1 MYRFR
6 NIVALLAI
14 LLLFLAA
21 CGGPAAPEPAAEEP
35 AAEEPAAEEAAEEPE
50 AEEAMEEEA
59 MGVDPS
65 SVIPEGETVRQAFGG
80 GPVGGAFQ
88 TFANAMSLIVAD
100 NIPGLELSAEGTGGS
115 GENLRSVNS
124 GDVQYGISYA
134 GDIYLGGL
142 GQLPGDTTEYTDVR
156 PVASL
161 YGGRVHLVVRA
172 DSGIETVADLEGK
185 RIAPG
190 NAGSGAAISAERF
203 FTHMGL
209 WDKMNIEY
217 LGYSQAASA
226 MGDGQ
231 LDGFWIL
238 AAFPNSSV
246 TEATTVTDI
255 KLIDLDT
262 PAKESGFYEAM
273 PFYSP
278 TVLTGG
284 TYEGVPDDVGTFQ
297 DTAIWIANKDVPD
310 EIVYGALQSVFSTEG
325 LERMV
330 EAHPA
335 ASEMTI
341 DTGVVGI
348 PVPLHPGA
356 AQFWQDHGVEIP
368 DNIMP

>member
-1 MYRFR
+1 
-6 NIVALLAI
+6 
-14 LLLFLAA
+14 
-21 CGGPAAPEPAAEEP
+21 
-35 AAEEPAAEEAAEEPE
+35 
-50 AEEAMEEEA
+50 
-59 MGVDPS
+59 
-65 SVIPEGETVRQAFGG
+65 
-80 GPVGGAFQ
+80 
-88 TFANAMSLIVAD
+88 
-100 NIPGLELSAEGTGGS
+100 
-115 GENLRSVNS
+115 
-124 GDVQYGISYA
+124 
-134 GDIYLGGL
+134 
-142 GQLPGDTTEYTDVR
+142 
-156 PVASL
+156 
-161 YGGRVHLVVRA
+161 
-172 DSGIETVADLEGK
+172 
-185 RIAPG
+185 
-190 NAGSGAAISAERF
+190 
-203 FTHMGL
+203 
-209 WDKMNIEY
+209 

>member
-6 NIVALLAI
+6 HVFVLLTI
-14 LLLFLAA
+14 LLLTLAA
-21 CGGPAAPEPAAEEP
+21 CGGAATPAPKTESQPAEKAAEEP
-35 AAEEPAAEEAAEEPE
+35 AQEAAE
-50 AEEAMEEEA
+50 A
-59 MGVDPS
+59 S
-65 SVIPEGETVRQAFGG
+65 SSSGETVRQAFGG

-100 NIPGLELSAEGTGGS
+100 ANENLELSAEGTGGS

-124 GDVQYGISYA
+124 NDVQYGISYA
-134 GDIYLGGL
+134 GDVYLGGL
-142 GQLPGDTTEYTDVR
+142 GQLPDDPVEYTNVR
-156 PVASL
+156 PVAAL
-161 YGGRVHLVVRA
+161 YGGRVHLVVTA
-172 DSGIETVADLEGK
+172 ASGITSIADLEGK

-203 FTHMGL
+203 FTHTGL
-209 WDKMNIEY
+209 WDKMNIEF

-255 KLIDLDT
+255 KLLDLDT
-262 PAKESGFYEAM
+262 PAKETGFYEAM
-273 PFYSP
+273 PFYAP
-278 TVLTGG
+278 TMLDGG
-284 TYEGVPDDVGTFQ
+284 TYEGVPEDVPSFQ

-310 EIVYGALQSVFSTEG
+310 ELVYNALKAVFSEDG
-325 LERMV
+325 LKRMV

-335 ASEMTI
+335 AAEMTI
-341 DTGVVGI
+341 ETGVNGI

-356 AQFWQDHGVEIP
+356 YKFWSEQGIEIP
-368 DNIMP
+368 DKIKPAS